1 MKVKVG
7 TQLEDEVYR
16 ELKIVAARDK
26 RPISDINQHA
36 LTDYLQRRKGSRQ
49 RKSGLARLLERPPL
63 KVTDEQFREVMELT
77 TSTNEPRRHPHG
89 SRVFVDSNVILYAL
103 DPKSLP
109 AGIFLSRW
117 DGKAVDGTIS
127 TVTLAEVAHRR
138 MVEEAR
144 TQGLTGSNPA
154 RALARRPE
162 LVRQL
167 RVYAEDVR
175 DLLAGELNVEPIRQE
190 DFFVA
195 LELQNQHGLLTNDSL
210 NLAVAKRLGI
220 HEIAT
225 ADANFDKVQGVIATS
240 PLTSIHPSS
249 NPSTQLAP

>member
-1 MKVKVG
+1 MN
-7 TQLEDEVYR
+7 LD
-16 ELKIVAARDK
+16 
-26 RPISDINQHA
+26 DILN
-36 LTDYLQRRKGSRQ
+36 
-49 RKSGLARLLERPPL
+49 
-63 KVTDEQFREVMELT
+63 
-77 TSTNEPRRHPHG
+77 G
-89 SRVFVDSNVILYAL
+89 SRVFVDANVILYAL
-103 DPKSLP
+103 DHKSP
-109 AGIFLSRW
+109 SCRHFLSRC

-225 ADANFDKVQGVIATS
+225 ADANFDKVQGVIAYK
-240 PLTSIHPSS
+240 PADI
-249 NPSTQLAP
+249 NPPIQ